1 MGPLAVGGP
10 RRWTRVVVA
19 LSVLAAGAGAC
30 QGRGGTEMT
39 DVSRRF
45 PLPAEPDFV
54 VRLAPAAARPDVRRM
69 TTDLVLLDGVLAT
82 EAHYDDGQIRVVVS
96 RDMSAENR
104 RRLRL
109 RLLDSP
115 GVVAVD
121 LHPPED

>member
-1 MGPLAVGGP
+1 MGG
-10 RRWTRVVVA
+10 RRQWTGLVVV
-19 LSVLAAGAGAC
+19 LSVLAPGAGAC
-30 QGRGGTEMT
+30 QGRGGPEMT
-39 DVSRRF
+39 DVARRF

-54 VRLAPAAARPDVRRM
+54 VRLVPGAPRPDVRRI
-69 TTDLVLLDGVLAT
+69 TTDLVLVDGVTAT
-82 EAHYDDGQIRVVVS
+82 EAHYDTGEIRVVVS